1 MRHHCGIERS
11 EEGLL
16 GESDVFVCVRVC
28 MCVCACVC
36 VHLTSFAF
44 NLVCVCVCVCVCAH
58 VCVRIG
64 PLRVGWRCKT
74 VVCSHYLSM
83 AAFMT
88 VRG

>member
-44 NLVCVCVCVCVCAH
+44 NLVCVCVCVCVCAC
-58 VCVRIG
+58 VCAHWTS
-64 PLRVGWRCKT
+64 PGWLEVQNCGVLT
-74 VVCSHYLSM
+74 LS
-83 AAFMT
+83 
-88 VRG
+88 